1 MVGCAIAGVFA
12 ILEFLYGTR
21 QSAKDCNKTWLEEMR
36 GELDFVFQ
44 VIAHPISGREHTTK
58 VNC

>member
-44 VIAHPISGREHTTK
+44 VIAVLRIVTRLL
-58 VNC
+58 